1 MEDKIICPCYTC
13 NSAHL
18 LLSSYRFFA
27 GVIAYIVIGMI
38 VNYKVKGA
46 RGVEMIPNW
55 SFWKDMPF
63 LLKVYI
69 MAHLTCVRKY
79 QSEINT

>member
-1 MEDKIICPCYTC
+1 M
-13 NSAHL
+13 
-18 LLSSYRFFA
+18 SSYRFFA
-27 GVIAYIVIGMI
+27 GVIAYIVIGII

-63 LLKVYI
+63 LLKDGFLFT
-69 MAHLTCVRKY
+69 LTYPCKKCGLCQGGYDKV
-79 QSEINT
+79 